1 MALFFDQ
8 KWFNKQLE
16 SAGLSKGD
24 LARAL
29 GLSETEFAEMW
40 KDQREISDRELS
52 TMALLLGASEDEVQK
67 RGGVQGSPAVR
78 AALKA
83 RLSPAEP
90 AAGTHPAEQGIEAR
104 LGRIEVLLEE
114 ILKKL
119 KRSA

>member
-8 KWFNKQLE
+8 KWFNERLE
-16 SAGLSKGD
+16 TAGLSKGD

-29 GLSETEFAEMW
+29 GLSDTELAEMW

-52 TMALLLGASEDEVQK
+52 TMALLLGASQNEVHK
-67 RGGVQGSPAVR
+67 RGGVQGSPEVR

-83 RLSPAEP
+83 RLSPA
-90 AAGTHPAEQGIEAR
+90 GTHQADQGIEAR
-104 LGRIEVLLEE
+104 LARIEVLLEE

-119 KRSA
+119 KSGP